1 MNDFAISDIMVSDT
15 SSIMY
20 EYLVTSNPIIIVENN
35 YDQLHN
41 MPPELSILDVAK
53 KYNGGSPDICKM
65 INDELENNKTR
76 KIYSD
81 LLNNCFY
88 HNDGKSTE
96 RAVDFI
102 KSIQK

>member
-20 EYLVTSNPIIIVENN
+20 EYLVTCNPIIIVENN
-35 YDQLHN
+35 YEQLHN

-53 KYNGGSPDICKM
+53 KYNGDSSDICQM

-76 KIYSD
+76 KTYSD

-88 HNDGKSTE
+88 YNDGKSTE

-102 KSIQK
+102 KSMQK

>member
-1 MNDFAISDIMVSDT
+1 
-15 SSIMY
+15 
-20 EYLVTSNPIIIVENN
+20 
-35 YDQLHN
+35 

-53 KYNGGSPDICKM
+53 MYNGDSSDICQM
-65 INDELENNKTR
+65 INDELENIKTR
-76 KIYSD
+76 NVYSE